1 MFGKKRPKF
10 GPGEIIILI
19 VIGILL
25 LIVVTGNYQVILKTL
40 LGPYTAF
47 VAVMMLVEYLILKGS
62 DRSDIYRRELEAARN
77 VRRDDLLAL
86 RDMETRLLETKVK
99 IAPLA
104 EAGEDCQE
112 LRTALGGCVE
122 AMDQVLELVRKRI

>member
-10 GPGEIIILI
+10 GPGEIIVLI

-25 LIVVTGNYQVILKTL
+25 LIVITGNYAVILKTL
-40 LGPYTAF
+40 LSPYTAF

-77 VRRDDLLAL
+77 VRRDDLLTL
-86 RDMETRLLETKVK
+86 RDIETRLLEMKVK

-104 EAGEDCQE
+104 EAEGEAQE
-112 LRTALGGCVE
+112 LRQALAGSVE
-122 AMDQVLELVRKRI
+122 VADQVLDLIRKRI

>member
-10 GPGEIIILI
+10 GPGEIIVLI

-25 LIVVTGNYQVILKTL
+25 LIVITGNYAVILKTL
-40 LGPYTAF
+40 LSPYTAF

-77 VRRDDLLAL
+77 VRRDDLLTL
-86 RDMETRLLETKVK
+86 RDIETRLLEMKVK
-99 IAPLA
+99 IAPMA
-104 EAGEDCQE
+104 EAEGEARE
-112 LRTALGGCVE
+112 LRQALAGSAEV
-122 AMDQVLELVRKRI
+122 ADQVLDLIRKRI